1 MSDYYV
7 CYSDEAQDD
16 LRNIFM
22 HIAYNLGSRDNAEG
36 QVNRIRKAIKNLNR
50 YPKRNPAVPYE
61 PWASLGMRRL
71 NVDNYAVLYLIDE
84 DHERVEIVRI
94 PFGAMD
100 FDKLFKEDITDT

>member
-1 MSDYYV
+1 MRYFYV

-22 HIAYNLGSRDNAEG
+22 HIAYELGSRDNAKR
-36 QVNRIRKAIKNLNR
+36 QVNRIRESIKKLDK
-50 YPKRNPAVPYE
+50 YPKRNPPVPFE

-71 NVDNYAVLYLIDE
+71 NVDNYAVLYIVDE
-84 DHERVEIVRI
+84 DLKRVEVIRI

-100 FDKLFKEDITDT
+100 LEKFFEEEMT